1 MEGGAVW
8 SAVSAGLGSEQE
20 DKPAVVSKNRM
31 AARVFLT
38 PGTSPTIVGVAF
50 LVKPKSSPDSYPEP
64 SDRYATK
71 SGELSALR
79 EYSKAALDTATG
91 TPPLSNGG
99 LGLPGTAQQS
109 VELALGFGMAG
120 FAAKRLS

>member
-1 MEGGAVW
+1 
-8 SAVSAGLGSEQE
+8 
-20 DKPAVVSKNRM
+20 M

-38 PGTSPTIVGVAF
+38 PGTSSTIVGVAF
-50 LVKPKSSPDSYPEP
+50 LVKPKSSPNSYPEP

-91 TPPLSNGG
+91 MPPSSIEE